1 MNIYRNLKQKAFEC
15 NMELPKKGLV
25 FYTFGNVSCFDKESG
40 VFAIKP
46 SGIPYADLKPDDMVV
61 IDLENNVVD
70 GDFKPSSDTKTHV
83 VLYRHFSKIGG
94 IVHTHS
100 TYAVAWAQAMMSIPI
115 LGTTHADHLTADIPC
130 TNVMSDQAIEGD
142 YETETGK
149 LIVETFKDIS
159 YEEIPMVLVAC
170 HGPFTWG
177 ATPEKAV
184 YNSAVLEELA
194 KMAYLTKHINSDVH
208 RLKDTLILKHYNRKH
223 GVDAYYG
230 QNHM

>member
-46 SGIPYADLKPDDMVV
+46 SGIPYADLKPDDMGV

-159 YEEIPMVLVAC
+159 Y
-170 HGPFTWG
+170 
-177 ATPEKAV
+177 
-184 YNSAVLEELA
+184 NSAVLEELA

-230 QNHM
+230 QNQM